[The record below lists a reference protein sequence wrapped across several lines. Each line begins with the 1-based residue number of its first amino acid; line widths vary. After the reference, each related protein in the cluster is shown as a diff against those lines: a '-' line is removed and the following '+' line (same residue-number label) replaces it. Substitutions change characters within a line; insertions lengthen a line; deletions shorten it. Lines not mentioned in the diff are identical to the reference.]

1 MTHWS
6 CRRPQTHAV
15 PLSSTWIHLVHSFL
29 LSLQSQWP
37 TGVADILEHML
48 SLCCLLGW
56 DPPYVYLILFH
67 LRDHSDP
74 QELQVSSS
82 ACCPSIVYSRIHLVH
97 IFSLSPLQS
106 QWPAGVAGVLKHML
120 SLYCLLKWD
129 PPCIYFLPSLLQSQW
144 PTGVA
149 GVLER
154 MLSLYCLLKWDP
166 PCIYFFSFTFT
177 IAVTHK
183 GCGCP
188 QAHAILSSTQ
198 ESTLCIF
205 FLCHLCNHSD
215 SQELQ
220 TSSITWHSRVWDPFC
235 GMSARIEA
243 ICNGACGYWMH
254 HKANEGGA

>member
-29 LSLQSQWP
+29 LPLQSQWP

-106 QWPAGVAGVLKHML
+106 QWPAGVAGVLEH
-120 SLYCLLKWD
+120 
-129 PPCIYFLPSLLQSQW
+129 
-144 PTGVA
+144 
-149 GVLER
+149 

-243 ICNGACGYWMH
+243 IHNGACGYWMH